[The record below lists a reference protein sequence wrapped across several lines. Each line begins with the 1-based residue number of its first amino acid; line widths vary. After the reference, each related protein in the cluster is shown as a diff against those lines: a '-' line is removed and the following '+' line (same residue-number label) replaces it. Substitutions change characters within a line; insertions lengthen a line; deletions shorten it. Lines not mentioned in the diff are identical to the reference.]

1 MCSGIVVQ
9 LSVSAFRLVSGHADH
24 IILKCLSCLERH
36 AREFKRLDEYEMPPR
51 QGLLA
56 SAFGLKDL
64 FGAGSDPDSVG
75 SFLPQLFGEDRERVR
90 SFDHW
95 LKTSKNMTLNDF
107 YHAVVQYAVDQSPPA
122 VVVGGDEPGLKRAKW
137 QGVPGR
143 NMRNRIRKDDW
154 TCIVC
159 AKDIVEGYAAE
170 WYNEQLRRD
179 PPPPPAYKPSALAEQ
194 EKEKAK
200 LQLQK
205 EKEKQASSSSSG
217 GFFSSIK
224 KGFNDLESKFTE
236 MTTDA
241 PYVPPEPP
249 TPLLPPPGAT
259 NFTDRQLLRG
269 NQTPRYPPH
278 LATSRDLNGHPV
290 FLALYHQTGTS
301 AIIPGKV
308 CPNLKNP
315 VRVALDG
322 KEYTLTESD
331 KYETFLENEE
341 VHKWVRCTNGVLPQG
356 ESKFRP
362 PQFGVKKYT

>member
-1 MCSGIVVQ
+1 
-9 LSVSAFRLVSGHADH
+9 
-24 IILKCLSCLERH
+24 
-36 AREFKRLDEYEMPPR
+36 MPPR

-64 FGAGSDPDSVG
+64 FGAGSDPDSIG
-75 SFLPQLFGEDRERVR
+75 SFMPQLFGEDRERIR

-95 LKTSKNMTLNDF
+95 LKYRKNMSLNDF
-107 YHAVVQYAVDQSPPA
+107 YHAVIQYAIDNSPPA
-122 VVVGGDEPGLKRAKW
+122 VVVGGDEPGLKRARW

-143 NMRNRIRKDDW
+143 AMRNQIRKDDW

-179 PPPPPAYKPSALAEQ
+179 PPPPPPKPAPSAEQ

-205 EKEKQASSSSSG
+205 EKEKQASSSG
-217 GFFSSIK
+217 GFFSSLK
-224 KGFNDLESKFTE
+224 KGFNDLENKFTE
-236 MTTDA
+236 MTTDQ
-241 PYVPPEPP
+241 PYVPPDPP
-249 TPLLPPPGAT
+249 TPLIPPPPAA

-269 NQTPRYPPH
+269 NQSPRYPPH
-278 LATSRDLNGHPV
+278 LASSRDLNGHPV
-290 FLALYHQTGTS
+290 FLTLYHQTGST
-301 AIIPGKV
+301 AIIPGKA

-322 KEYTLTESD
+322 KEYILTEND

-356 ESKFRP
+356 ESELFLSDW
-362 PQFGVKKYT
+362 QQ